1 MQGGEGVAGDIDIQ
15 AYESFISRTLQP
27 RLEELLGSRDSLVVK
42 KEEYRVAEKKLA
54 ELTDVRGRA
63 ESAGESG
70 ESGRDSTW
78 EDDVG
83 QKVLFQV
90 DIGSG
95 VFANALTM
103 ESICNV
109 RVMIQDL
116 HGASKEYSIEEGLQ
130 YSQSQA
136 SALSSKINTL
146 EKDISEV
153 VNDIESCLSNVHQ
166 LRALQ
171 AA

>member
-1 MQGGEGVAGDIDIQ
+1 MAGDIDIQ

-27 RLEELLGSRDSLVVK
+27 RLEELLGSRDSLVGK
-42 KEEYRVAEKKLA
+42 KEEYRVAEKKLT
-54 ELTDVRGRA
+54 ELTDMRVRA
-63 ESAGESG
+63 EIARKSG
-70 ESGRDSTW
+70 GYSTC
-78 EDDVG
+78 EDNVG

-95 VFANALTM
+95 VFANAVTM

-130 YSQSQA
+130 YSQSQV
-136 SALSSKINTL
+136 SALSSKISVL